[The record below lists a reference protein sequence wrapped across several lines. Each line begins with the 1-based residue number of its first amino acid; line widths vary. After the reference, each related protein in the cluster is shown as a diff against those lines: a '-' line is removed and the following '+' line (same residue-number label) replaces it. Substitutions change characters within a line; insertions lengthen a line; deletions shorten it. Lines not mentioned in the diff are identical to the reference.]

1 MGSVWLQ
8 GDLTGEM
15 CGANSHGKIRI
26 DKDKQLGSVWNL

>member
-15 CGANSHGKIRI
+15 CGADSHGKIRI